1 MPNAWGFLQTQSL
14 PPAQAFSEDYPASK
28 LLLWMLHLKHKPLC
42 LTKRCYF
49 TFRWSML
56 PQFFILKTCRFFIL
70 YQKHLNSQNLVEKIS
85 QKILENPHEKVAKII
100 PNFKKLWNTIWFLL
114 QAALRQTV
122 DLTCDLAAESRLS
135 PHRGATFSSLSST
148 PINGGH
154 DAKIWLDFERLP
166 SLDSLENCPA
176 HSQHP
181 NTRNDH
187 LKKRF
192 WSVFYLGWF
201 TNKVYRNLPAN
212 CCLTDVCQSPTEGEL
227 SWPATQRT
235 PQCGWQLSYDRKH
248 DAVGVLTRT
257 LEPLMLRWDICEY
270 YGLWK

>member
-1 MPNAWGFLQTQSL
+1 MKRLQ
-14 PPAQAFSEDYPASK
+14 K
-28 LLLWMLHLKHKPLC
+28 
-42 LTKRCYF
+42 
-49 TFRWSML
+49 
-56 PQFFILKTCRFFIL
+56 L
-70 YQKHLNSQNLVEKIS
+70 YQTLKNFEIQFDFYSKQLWDRRS
-85 QKILENPHEKVAKII
+85 ILPLIWRLKVDWVLIG
-100 PNFKKLWNTIWFLL
+100 
-114 QAALRQTV
+114 
-122 DLTCDLAAESRLS
+122 
-135 PHRGATFSSLSST
+135 GATFSSLSST

-154 DAKIWLDFERLP
+154 DAKIWFDFERLP

-212 CCLTDVCQSPTEGEL
+212 CCLTDVCQTPTEGEL

>member
-135 PHRGATFSSLSST
+135 PHRGGNILISLFHTHKRRAWCKDLTWFWKAAEPWFTWELSST
-148 PINGGH
+148 LTASKYKKCPF
-154 DAKIWLDFERLP
+154 KKEVLD
-166 SLDSLENCPA
+166 
-176 HSQHP
+176 H
-181 NTRNDH
+181 
-187 LKKRF
+187 
-192 WSVFYLGWF
+192 FYLSWSI
-201 TNKVYRNLPAN
+201 NKVYRNLPAN

-248 DAVGVLTRT
+248 DAVSVLTRT